1 MEFRR
6 ANRADIDTFLENRLE
21 FVTSIRN
28 ISDIEA
34 FKQST
39 RQYLHEHIDKDDLI
53 IFIATEESRI
63 VSSCMACIYQMV
75 PLASCLSG
83 KSAELLNVYTIK
95 EYRNKGYA
103 EKLIRMLFEET
114 RNCGVKKIL
123 LDYTDMGYPLYKKLG
138 FTELDRHMEL
148 SL

>member
-6 ANRADIDTFLENRLE
+6 ANRADMDMFLDNRIE
-21 FVTSIRN
+21 FVKSIRV
-28 ISDIEA
+28 IPDIEA
-34 FKQST
+34 FRQRT
-39 RQYLHEHIDKDDLI
+39 RQYLEEHIDKDDLI
-53 IFIATEESRI
+53 IFIATEENRI
-63 VSSCMACIYQMV
+63 ISSCLACIHQTV
-75 PLASCLSG
+75 PLASCPSG
-83 KSAELLNVYTIK
+83 KLAELLNVYTIE

-114 RNCGVKKIL
+114 KKRGVEKII

>member
-6 ANRADIDTFLENRLE
+6 ANRADMDMFLDNRIE

-28 ISDIEA
+28 ISDIES

-39 RQYLHEHIDKDDLI
+39 RQYLQEHIDKDDLI

-75 PLASCLSG
+75 PLPSCPSG
-83 KSAELLNVYTIK
+83 KLAELLNVYTIE

-103 EKLIRMLFEET
+103 IKLLHMLIEEVK
-114 RNCGVKKIL
+114 NCGVKKIL

-138 FTELDRHMEL
+138 FKELDRHKEL

>member
-6 ANRADIDTFLENRLE
+6 ANRADMDMFLDNRIE
-21 FVTSIRN
+21 FVKSIRD
-28 ISDIEA
+28 IPDIEA
-34 FKQST
+34 FRQRT
-39 RQYLHEHIDKDDLI
+39 RQYLEEHIDKDDLI
-53 IFIATEESRI
+53 IFIATEENKI
-63 VSSCMACIYQMV
+63 ISSCLACIHQTI
-75 PLASCLSG
+75 PLPSCLSG

-114 RNCGVKKIL
+114 KNRGVEKII

-138 FTELDRHMEL
+138 FKELERHMEL